1 MSDEMKPSD
10 DRLDTISYVM
20 SEHPQPCFTADDIA
34 EVVRYALIP
43 GPEGYADEEL
53 TAVVRLKDGR
63 FVAIEGACD
72 TTGWD
77 CQAHLD
83 ATLHDT
89 EEDAWLNGITQ
100 DGRAAIEREERGS

>member
-1 MSDEMKPSD
+1 MSTTD
-10 DRLDTISYVM
+10 DRIDTISYVM

-34 EVVRYALIP
+34 EVVRF
-43 GPEGYADEEL
+43 
-53 TAVVRLKDGR
+53 AVVGGDWAEEDLMAIVRLEDGR
-63 FVAIEGACD
+63 FVAMEGACD

-89 EEDAWLNGITQ
+89 VEDAWMNGLTQ
-100 DGRAAIEREERGS
+100 DARAAIEREEQSA

>member
-1 MSDEMKPSD
+1 MSEEMTDERID
-10 DRLDTISYVM
+10 NIRYVP

-34 EVVRYALIP
+34 EVVRFALIP
-43 GPEGYADEEL
+43 GPEGYADEDL
-53 TAVVRLKDGR
+53 TAIVRLKDGR
-63 FVAIEGACD
+63 YVAMEGGCD

-77 CQAHLD
+77 CRSFVD

-100 DGRAAIEREERGS
+100 DGRAAIEQEEL